1 MSIRIPLRRVGEAAA
16 SRWQSPRMRGS
27 ATGYVRSAEATRGRQ
42 RAHVRSRSACCAT
55 TSSLRRP
62 GHRRTGPRPPRRV
75 TRMRSTRTT
84 AATGGCATRTRSPP
98 PDNRSDSCSGAP
110 RTRRADVIR
119 ASYELEPPEA
129 AETLALIESVGRA
142 DGPEHVRARV
152 VERRGNTAVLE
163 FPAATGDVALLVS
176 SLFAGEWADSAAFSR
191 CRLVAVDWP
200 DGVLPGPAFEAPE
213 RVLVG
218 AIVKPSLGLSPAEVA
233 VTAGRLAA
241 AGADLVKDDEL
252 LGNPDSCPLEERVRA
267 VAAVGVNYAANV
279 TGPTETLLAR
289 AARVVELGA
298 GAVMI
303 NAFGQGLD
311 ALRALREAELGVPI
325 FAHRVGAALWARNPS
340 FGVAPA
346 VVAELTRLC
355 GADYV
360 QVGSF
365 TGTVYDPPDDVR
377 AQIRACHRP
386 LGAAKRSVAVI
397 GGGVAPD
404 NAAAQLDA
412 AGPRSGGMV
421 LFGSAAY
428 DGPRPQNEL
437 QSAEKNANAPDKNQ
451 RAAR

>member
-1 MSIRIPLRRVGEAAA
+1 
-16 SRWQSPRMRGS
+16 
-27 ATGYVRSAEATRGRQ
+27 
-42 RAHVRSRSACCAT
+42 
-55 TSSLRRP
+55 
-62 GHRRTGPRPPRRV
+62 
-75 TRMRSTRTT
+75 
-84 AATGGCATRTRSPP
+84 
-98 PDNRSDSCSGAP
+98 
-110 RTRRADVIR
+110 VIR
-119 ASYELEPPEA
+119 ATYELDPPEA

-152 VERRGNTAVLE
+152 VDLRGTTAVLE
-163 FPAATGDVALLVS
+163 FPAVTGDVALLVS
-176 SLFAGEWADSAAFSR
+176 SLLAGEWAESSAFNR

-200 DGVLPGPAFEAPE
+200 DGFLPGPAFEAPD
-213 RVLVG
+213 RLLVG

-252 LGNPDSCPLEERVRA
+252 LGNPADCPLEDRVRA
-267 VAAVGVNYAANV
+267 VAAAGVNYAANV
-279 TGPTETLLAR
+279 TGPLETLLAR

-303 NAFGQGLD
+303 NAFGQGVD

-325 FAHRVGAALWARNPS
+325 FAHRVGAALWARNPW

-365 TGTVYDPPDDVR
+365 SGTVYDAADDVR
-377 AQIRACHRP
+377 AQIRACHRS
-386 LGAAKRSVAVI
+386 LARANRSVAVI

-404 NAAAQLDA
+404 NAAEQLTA
-412 AGPRSGGMV
+412 AGTRSGVMV

-428 DGPRPQNEL
+428 DGSRPKNEL
-437 QSAEKNANAPDKNQ
+437 EIA
-451 RAAR
+451 